1 MEQHCNPERLHS
13 RRAIVL
19 FVRDER
25 REAACK
31 PLGGR
36 FGAHGYRELNSRIA
50 ARLSPLLDRTTDLLV
65 VSESGGA
72 CGGIRQRGATFGE
85 RITNA
90 MADTFAAGYCSVA
103 VVGNDCPTIAPA
115 DITAAFQRLDAGAL
129 IVAAPARDGGAFIVA
144 ARGATFEKPGYLER
158 FVDLPWRTASLFGAM
173 MLLEGA
179 EGLPI
184 VREDFD
190 YWQCRSA
197 ERALA
202 VLFDALRPAA
212 YRGTLQRPVRSA
224 ACHKALTR
232 TFLTSPPLQQQPV

>member
-1 MEQHCNPERLHS
+1 MEQHRNPEHLRH

-19 FVRDER
+19 FVRDAR

-36 FGAHGYRELNSRIA
+36 FGAHGYRGLNSRIA
-50 ARLSPLLDRTTDLLV
+50 ARLSSLLDRATDLLV

-72 CGGIRQRGATFGE
+72 YGGIRQRGATFGE

-90 MADTFAAGYCSVA
+90 MADTLAAGYRSVA
-103 VVGNDCPTIAPA
+103 VVGNDCPSIAPA

-129 IVAAPARDGGAFIVA
+129 IVAAPACDGGAFIVA
-144 ARGATFEKPGYLER
+144 ARGATFEKSEYRER
-158 FVDLPWRTASLFGAM
+158 FIDLPWRTSSLFDAM

-179 EGLPI
+179 EGLPV

-190 YWQCRSA
+190 HWQGRSA

-202 VLFDALRPAA
+202 VLFDAWRPAIR
-212 YRGTLQRPVRSA
+212 RGALPRPVRSA

-232 TFLTSPPLQQQPV
+232 TFLTSPPLPQ